1 MLTLSV
7 DPKVLAALKAAF
19 PKPAN
24 SAVKALS
31 KYINTL
37 HALITEAQSLGKDPF
52 NSRFGLQSISLHD
65 LANRG
70 GQIGSARIRVH
81 AWLEQQGYALVEAV
95 ETGSN
100 LTGRKSRVKLTRWV
114 TVTDH
119 HSPSAVKHKI
129 TQGAAYL
136 DQPEP
141 DEAAWIRSLY
151 PGLEDMEEHEA
162 QATYHITEVD
172 RLSLARFILW
182 LADRADGFSKA
193 QRDRMMH
200 QAMLIYRVAQFSRGL
215 FLQRP
220 KPSHFGRTYYAGV
233 SVQNIHRTLRQAMLG
248 DCWEYDI
255 TSAVIAWKLGQARRI
270 QGSIAAYPI
279 THLYLQDKDDV
290 IRTIRADT
298 IDRDDTDEET
308 VVRTRIKTALT
319 ALSFGA
325 RLTEH
330 GWSDDSGDWQVPAL
344 ATIFRNQLDR
354 ARFFASPT
362 TKAFVDEQRR
372 LDKHLFAHQLAYDP
386 ALKLDRHLQTASGRP
401 SRAKVLA
408 FAYQHAETEVM
419 DVVRAEIKRLGKTVL
434 ANIHDAIIVRERLLT
449 DDRMAIED
457 AMRTQT
463 GNPYWRLTARQI
475 RRFKPAAD

>member
-1 MLTLSV
+1 MGL
-7 DPKVLAALKAAF
+7 LK
-19 PKPAN
+19 
-24 SAVKALS
+24 
-31 KYINTL
+31 
-37 HALITEAQSLGKDPF
+37 EPF
-52 NSRFGLQSISLHD
+52 
-65 LANRG
+65 
-70 GQIGSARIRVH
+70 

-100 LTGRKSRVKLTRWV
+100 LTGRKSRVRLTRWV
-114 TVTDH
+114 RVTDY
-119 HSPSAVKHKI
+119 HSASAVKHKI

-151 PGLEDMEEHEA
+151 PGLEDMEED
-162 QATYHITEVD
+162 QVRATYHITEVD
-172 RLSLARFILW
+172 QLSLARFILW

-279 THLYLQDKDDV
+279 THLYLQDKDAV

-298 IDRDDTDEET
+298 IDPNDTDNEDT
-308 VVRTRIKTALT
+308 MRRRIKTALT

-325 RLTEH
+325 RMTDH
-330 GWSDDSGDWQVPAL
+330 GWSDESGDWQVRAL
-344 ATIFRNQLDR
+344 ATIFCNQLDR

-362 TKAFVDEQRR
+362 TKAFVQEQRQ
-372 LDKHLFAHQLAYDP
+372 LDKHLFAHQEALGFGQPNDFLFLPAERNRAYALAVLGWMFRNLLESLNLRDGPHGHPRTLYS
-386 ALKLDRHLQTASGRP
+386 LRHTAITLRLLYGTGIDMLTLARNARTSVEMLP
-401 SRAKVLA
+401 SKVLI
-408 FAYQHAETEVM
+408 QTNRRPQR
-419 DVVRAEIKRLGKTVL
+419 DNGLNRKRSKIGDDFCGK
-434 ANIHDAIIVRERLLT
+434 ANFVSFIRQMSKLPSITTGRLSTHQL
-449 DDRMAIED
+449 D
-457 AMRTQT
+457 
-463 GNPYWRLTARQI
+463 G
-475 RRFKPAAD
+475 